1 MPTTGTFY
9 LSKLLD
15 PGYIPVFRRAASGKV
30 CEKGGSRDK
39 SYKYDGPHTDPRNQA
54 RGYPADLEQQQQRK
68 NGTPLPFRL
77 VPNQGGGF
85 YPPGG
90 SIVIRL
96 FSRTIESRRPAPPR
110 FQLDPPT
117 RPGGCAMHR
126 VVFRTRRSG
135 LLSLP
140 LLAATAAASLLL
152 LPLRFASL
160 PFLLPHWNSSDRGS
174 DSTAG
179 AGYGAFFFAPGPPLP
194 TSLCITQPVPFGT
207 EL

>member
-30 CEKGGSRDK
+30 FEKGGSRDK

-96 FSRTIESRRPAPPR
+96 FSRTIEYRRPVPA
-110 FQLDPPT
+110 
-117 RPGGCAMHR
+117 
-126 VVFRTRRSG
+126 
-135 LLSLP
+135 
-140 LLAATAAASLLL
+140 
-152 LPLRFASL
+152 
-160 PFLLPHWNSSDRGS
+160 PFLSQLV
-174 DSTAG
+174 
-179 AGYGAFFFAPGPPLP
+179 L
-194 TSLCITQPVPFGT
+194 
-207 EL
+207 

>member
-15 PGYIPVFRRAASGKV
+15 PGYIPVFRRAVSGKV
-30 CEKGGSRDK
+30 CKKGGSRDQ
-39 SYKYDGPHTDPRNQA
+39 SYNHDSPHTDPHNQA

-90 SIVIRL
+90 SIDIRL

-126 VVFRTRRSG
+126 VVFRTRRPG

-140 LLAATAAASLLL
+140 LLP
-152 LPLRFASL
+152 LPPPRCCCCRFALLCFLSCSL
-160 PFLLPHWNSSDRGS
+160 IGTVPTEVATPLQGPAMGRSFSH
-174 DSTAG
+174 
-179 AGYGAFFFAPGPPLP
+179 PGPRSA

>member
-15 PGYIPVFRRAASGKV
+15 PGYIPVFRRAASGRV
-30 CEKGGSRDK
+30 CKKGGSRDK

-110 FQLDPPT
+110 FQLVK
-117 RPGGCAMHR
+117 C
-126 VVFRTRRSG
+126 
-135 LLSLP
+135 P
-140 LLAATAAASLLL
+140 LLAVLAKMAPRWSTMT
-152 LPLRFASL
+152 
-160 PFLLPHWNSSDRGS
+160 RGES
-174 DSTAG
+174 
-179 AGYGAFFFAPGPPLP
+179 F
-194 TSLCITQPVPFGT
+194 
-207 EL
+207 